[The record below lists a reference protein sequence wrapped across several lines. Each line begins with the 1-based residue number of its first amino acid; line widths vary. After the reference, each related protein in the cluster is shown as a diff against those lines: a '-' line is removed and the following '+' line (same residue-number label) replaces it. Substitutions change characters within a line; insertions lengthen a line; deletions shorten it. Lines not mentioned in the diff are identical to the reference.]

1 MLMKNNIVAL
11 LPMKANSERVKGKNF
26 KKFIDKPL
34 FKWILDT
41 LLSVSL
47 IDKVI
52 INTDARFILEEN
64 NLFEND
70 RIIIR
75 DRKLDLIGDFVSMNE
90 IIKDDINNINSNL
103 YLMTHTTNPFLSKT
117 TINNSIL
124 TYNKLF
130 KNNEIDSLFTVDKIQ
145 NRLYQFDGT
154 PINHDPVNLIRTQDL
169 IPWYQENSNLYLFSK
184 NSFNSTK
191 ARIGLKPFLYET
203 PKFESIDIDDENDWN
218 FAEIVAQYLKNI

>member
-103 YLMTHTTNPFLSKT
+103 QEYLKKQVV
-117 TINNSIL
+117 IL
-124 TYNKLF
+124 T
-130 KNNEIDSLFTVDKIQ
+130 
-145 NRLYQFDGT
+145 
-154 PINHDPVNLIRTQDL
+154 TQHQIMIWILRD
-169 IPWYQENSNLYLFSK
+169 
-184 NSFNSTK
+184 
-191 ARIGLKPFLYET
+191 
-203 PKFESIDIDDENDWN
+203 
-218 FAEIVAQYLKNI
+218 

>member
-1 MLMKNNIVAL
+1 MTNKIVAL
-11 LPMKANSERVKGKNF
+11 LPMKANSERVKGKKF

-169 IPWYQENSNLYLFSK
+169 IPWYQENSNLYLFSG
-184 NSFNSTK
+184 
-191 ARIGLKPFLYET
+191 I
-203 PKFESIDIDDENDWN
+203 KFTTLPDSCTRLATTN
-218 FAEIVAQYLKNI
+218 

>member
-1 MLMKNNIVAL
+1 MKNNVVAL

-47 IDKVI
+47 IDKVV
-52 INTDARFILEEN
+52 INTDARIILEEN

-70 RIIIR
+70 RILIR

-117 TINNSIL
+117 TINNAIL

-154 PINHDPVNLIRTQDL
+154 PINHDPENLIRTQDL

-191 ARIGLKPFLYET
+191 ARIGLKPFLYVT

>member
-1 MLMKNNIVAL
+1 MKNNVVAL

-47 IDKVI
+47 IDKVV
-52 INTDARFILEEN
+52 INTDARIILEEN

-90 IIKDDINNINSNL
+90 IIKDDINN
-103 YLMTHTTNPFLSKT
+103 H
-117 TINNSIL
+117 
-124 TYNKLF
+124 
-130 KNNEIDSLFTVDKIQ
+130 
-145 NRLYQFDGT
+145 
-154 PINHDPVNLIRTQDL
+154 
-169 IPWYQENSNLYLFSK
+169 
-184 NSFNSTK
+184 
-191 ARIGLKPFLYET
+191 
-203 PKFESIDIDDENDWN
+203 
-218 FAEIVAQYLKNI
+218 